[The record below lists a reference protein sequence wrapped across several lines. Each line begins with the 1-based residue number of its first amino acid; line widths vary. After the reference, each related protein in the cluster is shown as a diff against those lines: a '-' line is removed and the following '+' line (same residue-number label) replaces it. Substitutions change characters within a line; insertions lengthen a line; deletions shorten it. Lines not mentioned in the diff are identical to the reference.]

1 MAWCSAMEFLAF
13 GEGHDQAGHE
23 KEIADARCFFPRLDY
38 WESGMDLYP
47 GHDMYDSFCRYQAAL
62 LAEFDSLSKECKFET
77 IDASADADVVC
88 DHLKK
93 RILEVLEPT
102 PARAFVPDAHSD
114 LLETFTK
121 KVRKPH
127 PHVKRGRN
135 ACSERYRSVPERALN
150 ACFGLK
156 RPQRIS
162 TSALPEAVSR
172 PAESYVKIHIAS
184 GRSMSRSITNRKT

>member
-1 MAWCSAMEFLAF
+1 LVKDTTKVGKKKKLLTPVVFSRGF
-13 GEGHDQAGHE
+13 
-23 KEIADARCFFPRLDY
+23 DY

-62 LAEFDSLSKECKFET
+62 LAEFDSLSKEYKFET

-135 ACSERYRSVPERALN
+135 ACSERNRSVPERALN

-184 GRSMSRSITNRKT
+184 VRSVSRSITNRKT